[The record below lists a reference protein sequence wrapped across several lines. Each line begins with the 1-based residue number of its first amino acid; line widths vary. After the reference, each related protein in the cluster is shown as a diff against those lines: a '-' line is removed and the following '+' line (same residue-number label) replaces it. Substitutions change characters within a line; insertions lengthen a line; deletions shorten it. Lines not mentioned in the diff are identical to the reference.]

1 MLWMILLTVALS
13 VGLNS
18 LLSGGY
24 IDTYFRGYIQTQYD
38 QHVGN
43 ISDFATALLLHPN
56 TASDQAAAD
65 LARYLEDPI
74 IQIQIQSPTGEVLLN
89 VASNTF
95 GMHENMMR
103 GRRFQTEQDQFEL
116 KSGNRILGYVTILR
130 EGAIQS
136 SESVM
141 LFKSALRMGG
151 MISGAAVL
159 VIAIIFA
166 SWISQRMT
174 RDLKKT
180 AAYASAIQTQDE
192 AFSDY
197 SKTIEIRAIQMGL
210 QDLSTKLKLQNDVQK
225 EKADQL
231 AHEARTPLT
240 LLKTHVEGVIDGVI
254 EMDPSRLES
263 CLHEIDT
270 LTKVVGNIS
279 QVIDHKNEELTVTPE
294 AFDLVADTKKIF
306 KGLRLQFEQKGLAL
320 ILNAPSELVIH
331 SDRILLSQVLYN
343 LLTNAY
349 KFTPEGGR
357 VELSLQKNTL
367 ASPLEKAE
375 SEAVEITVC
384 DTGIGFDE
392 TLIPQLFRPYYREP
406 KVRHLPGE
414 GLGLYIAKRNIEALG
429 GQLSAS
435 AVSAGGSCFTA
446 VLPLHFAKPSAPLEP
461 LEPRV

>member
-1 MLWMILLTVALS
+1 MTLRKQMLWMILLTVVLS

-43 ISDFATALLLHPN
+43 ISDFATVLLMHPDAVPN
-56 TASDQAAAD
+56 QAAAD
-65 LARYLEDPI
+65 LSRYLKDPI
-74 IQIQIQSPTGEVLLN
+74 IQIQIQSRTGEVLLN
-89 VASNTF
+89 VASSNL
-95 GMHENMMR
+95 GMHETMMR

-116 KSGNRILGYVTILR
+116 KSGNQILGYVIILR
-130 EGAIQS
+130 TGAIQS
-136 SESVM
+136 SESVL
-141 LFKSALRMGG
+141 LFKSALRIGG
-151 MISGAAVL
+151 LISGAIVL
-159 VIAIIFA
+159 VIAIVFA
-166 SWISQRMT
+166 SWISRRMT

-180 AAYASAIQTQDE
+180 ADYASALQTHGE

-197 SKTIEIRAIQMGL
+197 SKTTEINAIQMSL

-254 EMDPSRLES
+254 EMDSSRLES

-279 QVIDHKNEELTVTPE
+279 QVIDYKDVALTVTPE
-294 AFDLVADTKKIF
+294 TFDLIADAKKIF
-306 KGLRLQFEQKGLAL
+306 KGLRLQFEQKKLAL
-320 ILNAPSELVIH
+320 ILTAPNDLLIH

-349 KFTPEGGR
+349 KFTPEGGQVELRLHKASASSNGEWADTER
-357 VELSLQKNTL
+357 VEI
-367 ASPLEKAE
+367 A
-375 SEAVEITVC
+375 VC
-384 DTGIGFDE
+384 DNGIGFDE
-392 TLIPQLFRPYYREP
+392 DLISQLYKPYYREP
-406 KVRHLPGE
+406 KVRHIPGE
-414 GLGLYIAKRNIEALG
+414 GLGLYIAKRNVEALG
-429 GQLSAS
+429 GQLTATSLPE
-435 AVSAGGSCFTA
+435 GGSCFVV
-446 VLPLHFAKPSAPLEP
+446 VLPLRFMTSDAPQ
-461 LEPRV
+461 